1 LNVSGAVVRPC
12 VGIAAASRVFVSR
25 LVGLCQKCR
34 KAVRAFIQNVFRLW
48 CQGSNGVAV
57 VRVVASARRSL
68 GCGEA
73 GPSQALVPAG
83 CDLRWLKILLDSAI
97 SASGA
102 PHVARFPRRAPYAH
116 LVLTHRFG
124 NLITSCK
131 NERMSAPK
139 DCTLTTSQAPMI
151 GKLFPE
157 IASFPARSK
166 AGSAPSPK
174 SANQ

>member
-1 LNVSGAVVRPC
+1 MNVSGAVVRPC

-25 LVGLCQKCR
+25 LVGLCQKRR
-34 KAVRAFIQNVFRLW
+34 KAVRAFIQNFFRLW

-73 GPSQALVPAG
+73 GSSQALVPAG

-151 GKLFPE
+151 GKLFSRNRELSSKEQSRFRP
-157 IASFPARSK
+157 FPQK
-166 AGSAPSPK
+166 C
-174 SANQ
+174 